1 MTQRV
6 QFTRQEE
13 EEDRRETQEVSNITQ
28 DQEVEEEHIDDDE
41 GVKIERKI
49 WEVTHMSL
57 QELETTK
64 GEVVDFLTE
73 LLEIVGWSQVDD
85 KETEKDL
92 S

>member
-1 MTQRV
+1 
-6 QFTRQEE
+6 
-13 EEDRRETQEVSNITQ
+13 
-28 DQEVEEEHIDDDE
+28 
-41 GVKIERKI
+41 
-49 WEVTHMSL
+49 MSL